1 MKKQRMFLK
10 KIVSVFLLSTFL
22 SVVLLAGTGCD
33 SAPTAS
39 GSPTAGT
46 SKPDVVSQATLKRFR
61 TGEVQAFQGKFLS
74 PAVGPRDNS
83 ISGVQKVDIAKYT
96 LKIDGL
102 VDQPFQM
109 SYDEVKAL
117 TAYERLITLHCVEGW
132 DATILWKGILIEELL
147 NKSGIRSDAVTVIFH
162 AADGYTTSMPLA
174 VVKERQLILAYMSN
188 GLPLPPE
195 MGFPFI
201 VVAEDKLGYK
211 WARWVTRIE
220 LSPDPNYRGYWE
232 QAGYN
237 NNAEVPAGR
246 R

>member
-1 MKKQRMFLK
+1 MK
-10 KIVSVFLLSTFL
+10 KIVTVFLLSAFL
-22 SVVLLAGTGCD
+22 LFFLLTGTGCA
-33 SAPTAS
+33 SVPTTT
-39 GSPTAGT
+39 GSPTAEP
-46 SKPDVVSQATLKRFR
+46 SKPDVVSQATLKRYR
-61 TGEVQAFQGKFLS
+61 TGEVQEFQGKFLS

-83 ISGVQKVDIAKYT
+83 ISGVQYVDIADYI

-102 VDQPFQM
+102 VDQPIQM

-132 DATILWKGILIEELL
+132 DATILWQGILIEELL
-147 NKSGIRSDAVTVIFH
+147 NKAGIRPDAVMVIFH

-174 VVKERQLILAYMSN
+174 TVKERQLILAYMSN

-220 LSPDPNYRGYWE
+220 LSSDANYRGYWE
-232 QAGYN
+232 QVGYN
-237 NNAEVPAGR
+237 NDAEVPENR